1 MARFTDAEK
10 REWSLQ
16 VSVSTR
22 NRVLADTG
30 ADLYAAASG
39 ELFQKLATDLDLMVK
54 ILWSVVRPDAERRQ
68 VTADEFTD
76 ALGGDVLE
84 AAQAAML
91 EALADFFPSQ
101 RRSLLRALVQR
112 TREAEQ
118 AAGEL
123 AAEKL
128 RQMDM
133 PGLVRSAFDR
143 QTSTAPST
151 STPGSSA

>member
-1 MARFTDAEK
+1 
-10 REWSLQ
+10 
-16 VSVSTR
+16 
-22 NRVLADTG
+22 
-30 ADLYAAASG
+30 
-39 ELFQKLATDLDLMVK
+39 MVK

-118 AAGEL
+118 AAGDL